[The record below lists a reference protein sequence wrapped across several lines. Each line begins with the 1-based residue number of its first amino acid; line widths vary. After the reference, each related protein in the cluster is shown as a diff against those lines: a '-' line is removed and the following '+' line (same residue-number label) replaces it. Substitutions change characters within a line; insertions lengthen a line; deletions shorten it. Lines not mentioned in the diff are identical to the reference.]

1 MPTTGN
7 VRISTFQQQR
17 CSNNLFQQQGMLEY
31 NIGTITVTVTFDVIV
46 GTQTVKI

>member
-7 VRISTFQQQR
+7 VRISTFQEQR

-31 NIGTITVTVTFDVIV
+31 NVGTITVTVIT
-46 GTQTVKI
+46 K